1 MAHELVQI
9 NVRNPLIKVL
19 LILLL
24 VVAGLWSY
32 FVVRWYLGN
41 TLAEYFNPTESSFD
55 AAGLALSLAPKDPLT
70 HWRAAEVLQK
80 KSPLDQQGP
89 AIAEYLKAVEL
100 SPNDY
105 RYWMTLG
112 TAYERAGDV
121 SKGEAALKRAITL
134 APSYSYPHWY
144 LGNLLLRNARY
155 DEAFAELRIAS
166 KADPELQSQLFGLAL
181 AVYGDDLESMKKAVG
196 ESAVDRAAFAL
207 NLVLAKQFEKGLQIW
222 DSLSND
228 EKTANRKTAQEII
241 NNLRIN
247 FRFHDALKVWNE
259 SMPTE
264 YRGELDHVFDGSFE
278 KRITYGPE
286 IVVGWQVNN
295 NPQMQIAIDPDK
307 SHEGHRSLKLLF
319 EARANLEA
327 VNVFEVVPVDPG
339 TEYELEWY
347 VSTKDL
353 VTGSTP
359 KVDVLDPTTNGVIV
373 SSSPAPTGTIPWTKM
388 TTSFK
393 TGANTEAVF
402 VRVVRTS
409 CATKDTPA
417 CPIFG
422 TVWYD
427 DFSIKRIK

>member
-9 NVRNPLIKVL
+9 NVRNPLIKVV

-24 VVAGLWSY
+24 LVAGIWSY

-41 TLAEYFNPTESSFD
+41 TLAEYFNPAESNFD
-55 AAGLALSLAPKDPLT
+55 AASLATSLAPNDPMT

-80 KSPLDQQGP
+80 KLPLDQQG
-89 AIAEYLKAVEL
+89 AAVAEYQKAVEL

-112 TAYERAGDV
+112 TAYERAGEV
-121 SKGEAALKRAITL
+121 SKGEEALKHAITL
-134 APSYSYPHWY
+134 APSYSFPHWY
-144 LGNLLLRNARY
+144 LGNLLLRAGRY
-155 DEAFAELRIAS
+155 DEAFAELRVAS
-166 KADPELQSQLFGLAL
+166 KEDSELQSQLFGLAF
-181 AVYGDDLESMKKAVG
+181 AVYGDDLESMKNAVG
-196 ESAVDRAAFAL
+196 EKPSDRAAFAL
-207 NLVLAKQFEKGLQIW
+207 NLLAAKHFAEGLKVW

-228 EKTANRKTAQEII
+228 DKAANRKTAKNMIDT
-241 NNLRIN
+241 LRIN
-247 FRFHDALKVWNE
+247 YRFHDALKIWND

-264 YRGELDHVFDGSFE
+264 YRSELDNVFDGGFE
-278 KRITYGPE
+278 KHISYGPE
-286 IVVGWQVNN
+286 IVFGWQVNN

-307 SHEGHRSLKLLF
+307 SHDGRRSLKLLF

-327 VNVFEVVPVDPG
+327 VNVFEAVPVEPG
-339 TEYELEWY
+339 SEYDLEWY

-353 VTGSTP
+353 VTGSAP
-359 KVDVLDPTTNGVIV
+359 GVDVLDPRTNGVLV
-373 SSSPAPTGTIPWTKM
+373 AATPAPTGTNDWTKM

-393 TGANTEAVF
+393 TGDTTEAVF
-402 VRVVRTS
+402 VRVVRVS

-422 TVWYD
+422 AVWYD
-427 DFSIKRIK
+427 DFSIKRRK